1 MESKEIK
8 ILVERYFDG
17 ATTLEEEARIAQYFA
32 THNIVDE
39 ELEVVRDM
47 FIGLSELRST
57 SAPEPKMNIVAEQR
71 NSTWLWLGRMAA
83 IAAVVAVVLFSI
95 NPLTD
100 TNSDT
105 LSQSGIVCHING
117 VVVDDPEMVAS
128 ETNRILGCVADNM
141 ALAMASIEKFNILS
155 IE

>member
-1 MESKEIK
+1 MLRE
-8 ILVERYFDG
+8 
-17 ATTLEEEARIAQYFA
+17 
-32 THNIVDE
+32 
-39 ELEVVRDM
+39 M
-47 FIGLSELRST
+47 FLGFSELRNEN
-57 SAPEPKMNIVAEQR
+57 APELKAKKRAIKPMAIWLSRASAIV
-71 NSTWLWLGRMAA
+71 
-83 IAAVVAVVLFSI
+83 AVVAVVLFSI

-105 LSQSGIVCHING
+105 LSQSGIVCHFNG

-128 ETNRILGCVADNM
+128 ETNRILGGVADNM

>member
-32 THNIVDE
+32 THSVVDK
-39 ELEVVRDM
+39 ELDVIREM
-47 FIGLSELRST
+47 FLGFSELRNEN
-57 SAPEPKMNIVAEQR
+57 APELKAKKRAIKPMAI
-71 NSTWLWLGRMAA
+71 WLSRASA

-128 ETNRILGCVADNM
+128 ETNRILGGVADNM